1 MKAFTFIEVLV
12 TVTIIAILFALGLPL
27 LNSTLSNGKK
37 VKEISAL
44 KNLITSLN
52 LYTTDTGDFIKSYDE
67 KGVAYD
73 INGNLLG
80 EGSHEASRWP
90 WRLAPYFNY
99 NFYGVTLV
107 NDSESYIKKN
117 GGLDQTYLVSVI
129 PSFGMNLFI
138 GGNDYEGRALQSKG
152 FVSTRPSQITKP
164 SQTLAF
170 VSSRSMAANQR
181 FEGFY
186 YVTIPTTK
194 KYDKKS
200 NPRSSGY
207 ISARYD
213 EKAVVAYLGGNV
225 SLVNYTNLLD
235 SRLWSEEA
243 VRQNNPNWKP

>member
-1 MKAFTFIEVLV
+1 MKSFTLVEVLV
-12 TVTIIAILFALGLPL
+12 SVTIFAIL
-27 LNSTLSNGKK
+27 LSIGIPTIQSSLSSGKK
-37 VKEISAL
+37 AKEISAL
-44 KNLITSLN
+44 KNLITSFN
-52 LYTTDTGDFIKSYDE
+52 LYTTDTGEFIKSYDE

-73 INGNLLG
+73 IDGNLLG

-99 NFYGVTLV
+99 SFYGVTLV

-117 GGLDQTYLVSVI
+117 GGLNQTYLVSVI
-129 PSFGMNLFI
+129 PSFGMNLYI
-138 GGNDYEGRALQSKG
+138 GGNDYEGRTLQNKG
-152 FVSTRPSQITKP
+152 FISTRPSQITKP
-164 SQTLAF
+164 SQTIAF

-186 YVTIPTTK
+186 YVNIPSIK

-200 NPRSSGY
+200 NPRSTGY

-213 EKAVVAYLGGNV
+213 EKAVVAYVGGNV
-225 SLVNYTNLLD
+225 SLINYTNLLD
-235 SRLWSEEA
+235 SRLWSEES